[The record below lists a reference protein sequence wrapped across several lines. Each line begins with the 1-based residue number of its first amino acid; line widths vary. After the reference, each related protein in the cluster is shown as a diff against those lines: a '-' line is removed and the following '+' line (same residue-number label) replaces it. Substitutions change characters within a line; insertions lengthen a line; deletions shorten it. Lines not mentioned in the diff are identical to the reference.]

1 MTPGTHKLPPLPYDY
16 NALEPFLS
24 EKLMRLHH
32 DKHHAAYVEGLNE
45 AELALAA
52 ARDSGDTLLVPYWES
67 RRAFNE
73 GGHVLHSIFWRG
85 MTPVGG
91 GGEPGGLLGAL
102 IERDFGGYEKFRAEF
117 TAAAKG
123 VEGSGWAML
132 FWKRGMAGDHLEIAA
147 VLNHENQ
154 ALWQGE
160 VVLVCDVWEHA
171 YYLDYLNERA
181 EWVDVFLDNLVD
193 WEQAASRIL
202 R

>member
-1 MTPGTHKLPPLPYDY
+1 MTPGTHNLPPLPYDY

-24 EKLMRLHH
+24 ERLMRLHH

-102 IERDFGGYEKFRAEF
+102 IERDFGGYGKFRAEF
-117 TAAAKG
+117 AAAAKG

-193 WEQAASRIL
+193 WDQAASRIL